1 MIKICRNYQAI
12 TIAVSQL
19 LILDWKMRDEHN
31 EYTLQVPTQ
40 HPFITILNQ
49 EKLSWRSVL
58 NQMKLIMHHYDKQY
72 VFLYFIIKGIKV
84 SIKVSIR
91 LRKIQLQETQ

>member
-19 LILDWKMRDEHN
+19 LILDWKMQDKRN
-31 EYTLQVPTQ
+31 EYTLQIPTQ

-58 NQMKLIMHHYDKQY
+58 NQMKLIMHHDKQY
-72 VFLYFIIKGIKV
+72 AFYVIYVVVYSINFLKFTGC
-84 SIKVSIR
+84 
-91 LRKIQLQETQ
+91 